1 MFALQSLGK
10 ALQHVTTSLT
20 HTTTMA
26 DAKTIVLKANLDEG
40 MPEPEHFTVESKP
53 APSVPADGILI
64 QALVFSADP
73 YLVSAQH
80 VLWVSVCCQG
90 FFKLMWCVVRKC

>member
-53 APSVPADGILI
+53 APSVPAGGILV

-73 YLVSAQH
+73 YLVSTQH
-80 VLWVSVCCQG
+80 IVWISECCQSVQVEALC
-90 FFKLMWCVVRKC
+90 FDDS

>member
-1 MFALQSLGK
+1 VVLRCRRERIGEPLIINQLMFALQSLAK
-10 ALQHVTTSLT
+10 AVQHVTTSLT

-53 APSVPADGILI
+53 APSVPADGILV

-73 YLVSAQH
+73 YLVST
-80 VLWVSVCCQG
+80 
-90 FFKLMWCVVRKC
+90 